1 MRGSHDPVSSTG
13 LIQPADVLR
22 HPGHQ
27 GRRRWRRRKRARR
40 QPLITVLARR
50 GDGPCRA
57 TAKKDEVAYWDLYDL
72 TTDGL
77 EGQTADAEAKARRI
91 LADDAMD
98 LWTGIKHSGN
108 DLIDAST
115 SVDNLKNKAWELRG
129 RIVADDLSVAA
140 GAVCPAMING
150 DTDTYKK
157 IYDYQVEVDHLVEQ
171 ADDIVQFLQGVY
183 DDIAGLDDTALGP
196 RPEVV
201 NVGVQ
206 QPDSSWTTE
215 EVNDWWT
222 SLSEDEQNDIIA
234 NNPDWIGNLNGVSLA
249 ARSEA
254 NKNRLDAMKA
264 EIDRQVKDFEPKT
277 ELQWTG
283 YKFEYKNTSGYEAML
298 QRQKDIDSLR
308 DTFSYS
314 ENPDKERI
322 HSLLVLDNSG
332 DHLRAAVGTGD
343 IDAADHVLVYT
354 PGMTTTVAGGLVT
367 GGKEFG
373 AKVDEVERIMSETGM
388 PDHDDKNTE
397 QVEETAAGVTWLG
410 YDAPGWD
417 ETLTGSDGTVL
428 SDHEAQSAAPDLAG
442 FYDGIQAT
450 HTGDPHLVAAGHSY
464 GSTVTGYASQESD
477 APDDI
482 VVWGSPGASTV
493 DASDLNT
500 VPDRMYSASATDD
513 FVAGY
518 GRYGGNPT
526 TDPESDFTP
535 LDTRGHYE
543 DGLQASAGHS
553 LYTKAGTTS
562 LHNLGN
568 ILADNEPDYPA
579 PED

>member
-1 MRGSHDPVSSTG
+1 MFWENCMPTYNDILTWSGTSLFD
-13 LIQPADVLR
+13 A
-22 HPGHQ
+22 
-27 GRRRWRRRKRARR
+27 
-40 QPLITVLARR
+40 
-50 GDGPCRA
+50 GDA
-57 TAKKDEVAYWDLYDL
+57 LNAAAKKYEVAHWDLYDL

-234 NNPDWIGNLNGVSLA
+234 NNPDWIGNLNGVSLG

-373 AKVDEVERIMSETGM
+373 AKVDEAERIMSETGM

>member
-77 EGQTADAEAKARRI
+77 EGQAADAEAKARRI
-91 LADDAMD
+91 LADD
-98 LWTGIKHSGN
+98 
-108 DLIDAST
+108 
-115 SVDNLKNKAWELRG
+115 
-129 RIVADDLSVAA
+129 LSVAA
-140 GAVCPAMING
+140 AVVCPAMING
-150 DTDTYKK
+150 NTDTYKK
-157 IYDYQVEVDHLVEQ
+157 IYDHQ
-171 ADDIVQFLQGVY
+171 
-183 DDIAGLDDTALGP
+183 
-196 RPEVV
+196 
-201 NVGVQ
+201 
-206 QPDSSWTTE
+206 
-215 EVNDWWT
+215 VNDWWT

-264 EIDRQVKDFEPKT
+264 EIDRQVKEFEPKT

-283 YKFEYKNTSGYEAML
+283 RNFECKNTSGYEAML

-314 ENPDKERI
+314 EDPDTEII

-332 DHLRAAVGTGD
+332 DHLRAAVGAGD

-354 PGMTTTVAGGLVT
+354 PGMTTTVADGLAT
-367 GGKEFG
+367 GRKEFG
-373 AKVDEVERIMSETGM
+373 TKVDEVERIMSETGM
-388 PDHDDKNTE
+388 PDHDDKDTE

-410 YDAPGWD
+410 YDAPNWD
-417 ETLTGSDGTVL
+417 ETLKGSDGTVL
-428 SDHEAQSAAPDLAG
+428 SDHEAQSASPDLAG

-464 GSTVTGYASQESD
+464 GSTVTGYASQESN

-513 FVAGY
+513 VVAGY

-535 LDTRGHYE
+535 LDTREHYE
-543 DGLQASAGHS
+543 DGLRASAGHS
-553 LYTKAGTTS
+553 LYTNAGTTS

-568 ILADNEPDYPA
+568 ILADNGPDYPD

>member
-1 MRGSHDPVSSTG
+1 MPTYNDILTWSGTSLFD
-13 LIQPADVLR
+13 A
-22 HPGHQ
+22 
-27 GRRRWRRRKRARR
+27 
-40 QPLITVLARR
+40 
-50 GDGPCRA
+50 GDA
-57 TAKKDEVAYWDLYDL
+57 LNAAAKKYEVAYGDLYDL

-264 EIDRQVKDFEPKT
+264 EIDRQVKEFEPKT
-277 ELQWTG
+277 EIQWTG

-354 PGMTTTVAGGLVT
+354 PGMTTTVAGGLAT

-373 AKVDEVERIMSETGM
+373 AKVDEAERIMSETGM

>member
-1 MRGSHDPVSSTG
+1 M
-13 LIQPADVLR
+13 
-22 HPGHQ
+22 
-27 GRRRWRRRKRARR
+27 
-40 QPLITVLARR
+40 ITVLARR
-50 GDGPCRA
+50 GDDPCRA

-77 EGQTADAEAKARRI
+77 EGRTADAEAKARRI
-91 LADDAMD
+91 LADD
-98 LWTGIKHSGN
+98 
-108 DLIDAST
+108 
-115 SVDNLKNKAWELRG
+115 
-129 RIVADDLSVAA
+129 LSVAA
-140 GAVCPAMING
+140 AVVCPAMING
-150 DTDTYKK
+150 NTDTYKK
-157 IYDYQVEVDHLVEQ
+157 IYDHQ
-171 ADDIVQFLQGVY
+171 
-183 DDIAGLDDTALGP
+183 
-196 RPEVV
+196 
-201 NVGVQ
+201 
-206 QPDSSWTTE
+206 
-215 EVNDWWT
+215 VNDWWT
-222 SLSEDEQNDIIA
+222 SLSEDDQNDIIA
-234 NNPDWIGNLNGVSLA
+234 NNPDWIGNLNGVSPA

-264 EIDRQVKDFEPKT
+264 EIDRQVKEFEPKT

>member
-1 MRGSHDPVSSTG
+1 M
-13 LIQPADVLR
+13 
-22 HPGHQ
+22 
-27 GRRRWRRRKRARR
+27 
-40 QPLITVLARR
+40 ITVLARR

-249 ARSEA
+249 ALSEA

-513 FVAGY
+513 VVAGY

-568 ILADNEPDYPA
+568 ILADNGPDYPA

>member
-1 MRGSHDPVSSTG
+1 MPTYNDILTWSGTSLFD
-13 LIQPADVLR
+13 A
-22 HPGHQ
+22 
-27 GRRRWRRRKRARR
+27 
-40 QPLITVLARR
+40 
-50 GDGPCRA
+50 GDA
-57 TAKKDEVAYWDLYDL
+57 LNAAAKKYEVAYWDLYDL

-264 EIDRQVKDFEPKT
+264 EIDRQVKEFEPKT

-314 ENPDKERI
+314 EDPDKERI

>member
-1 MRGSHDPVSSTG
+1 M
-13 LIQPADVLR
+13 
-22 HPGHQ
+22 
-27 GRRRWRRRKRARR
+27 
-40 QPLITVLARR
+40 LARR

-249 ARSEA
+249 ALSEA

-513 FVAGY
+513 VVAGY

-568 ILADNEPDYPA
+568 ILADNGPDYPA

>member
-1 MRGSHDPVSSTG
+1 MPTYNDILTWSGTSLFD
-13 LIQPADVLR
+13 
-22 HPGHQ
+22 
-27 GRRRWRRRKRARR
+27 ARDA
-40 QPLITVLARR
+40 LNA
-50 GDGPCRA
+50 A
-57 TAKKDEVAYWDLYDL
+57 AKKYEVAYWDLYDL

-277 ELQWTG
+277 ELQWTD

-373 AKVDEVERIMSETGM
+373 AKVDEAERIMSETGM

>member
-1 MRGSHDPVSSTG
+1 
-13 LIQPADVLR
+13 
-22 HPGHQ
+22 
-27 GRRRWRRRKRARR
+27 
-40 QPLITVLARR
+40 LITVLARR

-373 AKVDEVERIMSETGM
+373 AKVDEAERIMSETGM

-428 SDHEAQSAAPDLAG
+428 SDREAQSAAPDLAG

>member
-1 MRGSHDPVSSTG
+1 M
-13 LIQPADVLR
+13 
-22 HPGHQ
+22 
-27 GRRRWRRRKRARR
+27 
-40 QPLITVLARR
+40 ITVLARR